1 MRLTYLQERLA
12 TGSLPLLVAFLIASA
27 LWWLPSAD
35 TAAATTGGLWDGVPG
50 LLTPFGGRLAGYIL
64 LLLALLL
71 LGAVTV
77 HHAVIRV
84 HSTFYLTLFLLLAAV
99 AQPHTLQGGSV
110 SACCLAATFYFLF
123 RTYQGVEPVGDV
135 FRGFFFYGLATLA
148 VPPLLLLLP
157 VLLLMQTGFHH
168 LSPRTLCAALIGAL
182 LPYWFLGG
190 YAYTIGEWD
199 LLLRQLAAVV
209 RFSPTDYSTLTPPAI
224 ATLALTLL
232 LTLWSIIHYARNS
245 FLDKI
250 RTRTCIYYILSTEAL
265 LWVLL
270 AFQPVLYP
278 SLAAPLTACASL
290 LVGHYFAVTRDRR
303 SGIGLLVT
311 LALIAAL
318 YLLDVWTQLYSSF

>member
-1 MRLTYLQERLA
+1 MCLSAEIGLAAFFER
-12 TGSLPLLVAFLIASA
+12 TIGFGSLFALQTQLQCLLFSANSFSDGAGMFSATFISTAVFLIISGS
-27 LWWLPSAD
+27 PV
-35 TAAATTGGLWDGVPG
+35 DGII
-50 LLTPFGGRLAGYIL
+50 YI
-64 LLLALLL
+64 
-71 LGAVTV
+71 
-77 HHAVIRV
+77 
-84 HSTFYLTLFLLLAAV
+84 SLLLAAV

-190 YAYTIGEWD
+190 YAWTIGEGD

-209 RFSPTDYSTLTPPAI
+209 RFSPTDYGTLTPPAI

-290 LVGHYFAVTRDRR
+290 LAGHYFAVTRDRR

>member
-35 TAAATTGGLWDGVPG
+35 TAAATTGGLWDSVPG

-135 FRGFFFYGLATLA
+135 IRGFFFYGLATLA
-148 VPPLLLLLP
+148 VHPL
-157 VLLLMQTGFHH
+157 
-168 LSPRTLCAALIGAL
+168 
-182 LPYWFLGG
+182 
-190 YAYTIGEWD
+190 
-199 LLLRQLAAVV
+199 
-209 RFSPTDYSTLTPPAI
+209 
-224 ATLALTLL
+224 
-232 LTLWSIIHYARNS
+232 
-245 FLDKI
+245 
-250 RTRTCIYYILSTEAL
+250 
-265 LWVLL
+265 
-270 AFQPVLYP
+270 
-278 SLAAPLTACASL
+278 
-290 LVGHYFAVTRDRR
+290 
-303 SGIGLLVT
+303 
-311 LALIAAL
+311 
-318 YLLDVWTQLYSSF
+318 